1 MFCDAMNRLI
11 VSLAL
16 LASVVPSMAAL
27 PGTESLARLIAKE
40 FDTNADEKIDAGE
53 WQTGVAD
60 GFTQLDSNADGSIQ
74 TDEVDDLKEDIAEE
88 SGDIAALL
96 IVELIKQVLTG
107 LDTDKDKAVSRK
119 EYDELSQSIFGR
131 LDADKNGHLTLA
143 ELAELPLKMVAK

>member
-1 MFCDAMNRLI
+1 MSRLLVI
-11 VSLAL
+11 FAL
-16 LASVVPSMAAL
+16 IASVVPSMAAL
-27 PGTESLARLIAKE
+27 PGADALAKLIAKE

-60 GFTQLDSNADGSIQ
+60 GFTQLDSSADGSIQ
-74 TDEVDDLKEDIAEE
+74 TDEVYDLKGDIAEE

-131 LDADKNGHLTLA
+131 LDADKNSHLTLA